1 MLRGGRGVCP
11 RLTGLLAVNSATTA
25 RLTAARRAA
34 PALLVLICAGLAVAT
49 AIEPVVGAVL
59 GVVAAAAAI
68 TAAMTMGVRLPAI
81 VWPALALPG
90 VAVTAMWP
98 TAGVAIAAVL
108 VIAVLAVRA
117 PAYGFVAALLMFG
130 FEGSIKMRLTVEG
143 APHALA
149 IGAALIDMALLIS
162 VLGLLVE
169 DRGRSLRGLW
179 GRFGRAERLVVAS
192 LAAWV
197 VLAVL
202 QVPLGNSLSSGANG
216 LRLVHFYLIAIPGGV
231 LLAARLPAERVAV
244 LLLGMGVIIAAYAAF
259 RGIVGPTEHERAFT
273 RSRAE
278 GTILGKHSRDTGS
291 FTSPI
296 ALASFAVPATLFGL
310 TLAFLDVRRRALGL
324 VLFALALVGAIAS
337 YVRTALVAV
346 VAGTVAL
353 AGILAMGRGVSR
365 RLKLVAV
372 GLAVAVLAGGY
383 GATLLAGD
391 VDPFAKHRAE
401 SLINPFSDYSLKE
414 RYKTWERTLKK
425 VVHNPEGTGIGTVG
439 RATIKGSGRKA
450 VFTDNSY
457 LKILQEQGFLG
468 GLLFLFG
475 VLGAVVLCWRRL
487 DRIGPLSRPLGVAGL
502 VAFVSFLVLCLTGEY
517 VEQPGKALVW
527 AMLGI
532 TAWEAYGR

>member
-1 MLRGGRGVCP
+1 MLRGGRAVCP
-11 RLTGLLAVNSATTA
+11 RLTRLLAVNSATTA
-25 RLTAARRAA
+25 RLAAARRVA
-34 PALLVLICAGLAVAT
+34 PALLVLICAGVAVGT
-49 AIEPVVGAVL
+49 AIQPAVGAVL
-59 GVVAAAAAI
+59 GAVACAAAI
-68 TAAMTMGVRLPAI
+68 TAAMALGVRLPAI

-90 VAVTAMWP
+90 VAVTALWP
-98 TAGVAIAAVL
+98 TAGVTIAVVLAIT
-108 VIAVLAVRA
+108 VLAVREPPYA
-117 PAYGFVAALLMFG
+117 FVAALLMFG
-130 FEGSIKMRLTVEG
+130 FEGSIKMRLTLEG
-143 APHALA
+143 APHPLA
-149 IGAALIDMALLIS
+149 IGAALIDLALVIS
-162 VLGLLVE
+162 VLGLLFE
-169 DRGRSLRGLW
+169 DRGHSLRDVW
-179 GRFGRAERLVVAS
+179 GRFGRMERLVVWS
-192 LAAWV
+192 LVAWV

-202 QVPLGNSLSSGANG
+202 QVPLANSLSEGAGG
-216 LRLVHFYLIAIPGGV
+216 LRLVHFYLIAIPGGM

-244 LLLGMGVIIAAYAAF
+244 LLMGMAVVIAAYAAF
-259 RGIVGPTEHERAFT
+259 RGLVGNTEHEKEFT

-278 GTILGKHSRDTGS
+278 GTFLGKHQRDSGS

-296 ALASFAVPATLFGL
+296 ALASFAVPATVFGF
-310 TLAFLDVRRRALGL
+310 TLAFMEVRQRVLGG
-324 VLFALALVGAIAS
+324 VLFVLGLVGAIAS
-337 YVRTALVAV
+337 YVRTALIAIA
-346 VAGTVAL
+346 AGAL
-353 AGILAMGRGVSR
+353 ALAAVLAAGHGVPR
-365 RLKLVAV
+365 RLKLIAA
-372 GLAVAVLAGGY
+372 GLAVTVLVGGY

-401 SLINPFSDYSLKE
+401 SLSNPFGDYSLKE

-425 VVHNPEGTGIGTVG
+425 VVHNPEGTGTGTVG

-487 DRIGPLSRPLGVAGL
+487 VQIGPLSRPLGVAAL

-517 VEQPGKALVW
+517 VEQPGKAFVW